1 MRTRLLWLRWLVVC
15 AFLFPFTRAVEGS
28 SVEALLAEINK
39 LPLEARQKRL
49 EDGAR
54 HEGSFRY
61 YAVSNAELIS
71 AHIKGFT
78 NRYPFVKAEYWRGSG
93 NQLVVRT
100 LMEHRVGKLEAD
112 VISVGTENVMALTR
126 AGLWARYRS
135 PEEVFYPR
143 EQYDKDGYFHS
154 DSLGLSAIA
163 YNYQL
168 VRKEEK
174 PKGYK

>member
-1 MRTRLLWLRWLVVC
+1 MTSGDMGTRRGRFKLLLAF
-15 AFLFPFTRAVEGS
+15 AFLFPLTPAVEGS

-39 LPLEARQKRL
+39 LPPEARQKRL

-61 YAVSNAELIS
+61 YSVSNAELIS

-100 LMEHRVGKLEAD
+100 LMEHRMAKLDAD

-126 AGLWARYRS
+126 AGLWAR
-135 PEEVFYPR
+135 
-143 EQYDKDGYFHS
+143 
-154 DSLGLSAIA
+154 
-163 YNYQL
+163 
-168 VRKEEK
+168 
-174 PKGYK
+174 